1 MFDVPVLGT
10 HAHSFVMSFKDELT
24 AFRHYAEIYPDN
36 CLLLVDTYDTLRSGV
51 PNAIKVFDE
60 LKAKGHKPVGIR
72 LDSGDLA
79 YLSKKAREMLDAAG
93 HTDAK
98 IFASNDIDENVLT
111 SLHEQGAKIDV
122 FGIGTKL
129 ITSYDNPSFGG
140 VYKLAAIENGD
151 GVLESRMKVSDTAQ
165 KMTNPGFKGVFR
177 IYEDGH
183 AAADLIALY
192 DEKYDESKPLT
203 VFNPVE
209 TWKKTTFENYKIKKL
224 TIPVI
229 EKGKLRYK
237 FPTLKELAE
246 YSKASIEEFWEEYK
260 RYYNPHIYKV
270 DLSDKVYALKKE
282 LLEKGIG
289 R

>member
-1 MFDVPVLGT
+1 M
-10 HAHSFVMSFKDELT
+10 
-24 AFRHYAEIYPDN
+24 
-36 CLLLVDTYDTLRSGV
+36 